1 MVALCHPLLQIATI
15 KSTPPPPL
23 HPKAPSFYP
32 KLLALSKLIYGLFS
46 KFIFSSTKKIKLK
59 TSNMDKVGREGFQN
73 IHKNQAAILDE
84 I

>member
-15 KSTPPPPL
+15 KSPPPPL

-46 KFIFSSTKKIKLK
+46 KFIFSSTKKK
-59 TSNMDKVGREGFQN
+59 
-73 IHKNQAAILDE
+73 KN
-84 I
+84 

>member
-1 MVALCHPLLQIATI
+1 MDYSLNSSFL
-15 KSTPPPPL
+15 PP
-23 HPKAPSFYP
+23 K
-32 KLLALSKLIYGLFS
+32 
-46 KFIFSSTKKIKLK
+46 KKILK